1 MLSSLASRTYYYSSN
16 DDNPHHRR
24 SMSMMHAPFHSGGG
38 HHHASGEVIGSSSL
52 PPGRSFPYTLPIFRP
67 HPTGSIRKP
76 RSKTWDSSMGILSP
90 KLSNSGSSDFIDS
103 PGSARSASN
112 FTGSLRGG
120 MGGVLSSESGS
131 DESKETDGNH
141 ESLDSAHE
149 EKQEDENDL
158 CPSANADGS
167 IPKSQAEESIGN
179 PKSIMRTESAGSS
192 KPGKNVTFAVDQ
204 DFVDDGDS
212 GQNLSAKL
220 PEIPQWDT
228 CDNNEEI
235 FRAASHEILRSN
247 SRAFIHDQRQSPNP
261 TTWAKINPF
270 RNMSWSLMGSCI
282 VRTAPCFWCSK
293 KLGISPTDREIIL
306 RLNRL
311 CFLFCVVQLI
321 AGIFLFVVNFIGYY
335 EHVHNGPFI
344 SGILWSLQMF
354 VYCISVV
361 SVVLGVWS
369 LLAQRHLRDVNIVG
383 SGK

>member
-1 MLSSLASRTYYYSSN
+1 M
-16 DDNPHHRR
+16 
-24 SMSMMHAPFHSGGG
+24 
-38 HHHASGEVIGSSSL
+38 
-52 PPGRSFPYTLPIFRP
+52 GR
-67 HPTGSIRKP
+67 
-76 RSKTWDSSMGILSP
+76 LSP
-90 KLSNSGSSDFIDS
+90 KLTNSGSSDFIDS
-103 PGSARSASN
+103 PGSVRSASN
-112 FTGSLRGG
+112 FTGSLQGG
-120 MGGVLSSESGS
+120 MGGLLPSESGS
-131 DESKETDGNH
+131 DECKETDGDH

-149 EKQEDENDL
+149 EKQEYENDL

-167 IPKSQAEESIGN
+167 IITKSKAEESIGD

-192 KPGKNVTFAVDQ
+192 KPGKNVTFADDQ
-204 DFVDDGDS
+204 EFVDDGDS
-212 GQNLSAKL
+212 EQNLSANL
-220 PEIPQWDT
+220 PEFPQWDT

-247 SRAFIHDQRQSPNP
+247 TNP
-261 TTWAKINPF
+261 TSWAKINPF
-270 RNMSWSLMGSCI
+270 RNMSWSLIGSCL

-293 KLGISPTDREIIL
+293 KLGISPTDLEIIL

-311 CFLFCVVQLI
+311 CFLLCVVQLI

-335 EHVHNGPFI
+335 EHVHDGPFI
-344 SGILWSLQMF
+344 AGILWSLQMF